1 MNKNVYVVC
10 GHCEHYDDYHYEDG
24 ATWIE
29 GVYSSLELANA
40 RINTLYEIIS
50 IANKEIS
57 MGDDLP
63 DFVKSVD
70 VERFVK
76 AHPNGDENIV
86 YYYGDTN
93 GYYVD
98 VVKFVE

>member
-10 GHCEHYDDYHYEDG
+10 GHSEHYEDS

-29 GVYSSLELANA
+29 GVYSSLKTANE

-57 MGDDLP
+57 TDDDLP
-63 DFVKSVD
+63 LYVKSVD
-70 VERFVK
+70 VERIVK
-76 AHPNGDENIV
+76 AHPNGDERIV
-86 YYYGDTN
+86 YYYGGTN

-98 VVKFVE
+98 VVNFVE